1 MTACVIKY
9 VCADCGA
16 VFDEPEVKR
25 WKEYHDDGWAEDWA
39 AYLCPVCGS
48 EEVDEREE
56 DYG

>member
-25 WKEYHDDGWAEDWA
+25 WKEYQDDGWVEDWA

-48 EEVDEREE
+48 EEVEYLSEN
-56 DYG
+56 